1 MQPSWRSLSAGDS
14 QEGGRPGSYNS
25 PGTEYA
31 STSQQVQRSEQ
42 VRDPCSAVKE
52 RLPTADL
59 LVLRPQVY
67 TIFDVDLTKFVT
79 EDKQYAGMA
88 PMERFLR
95 DGGSS
100 LQRKVTR
107 PVLKAL
113 L

>member
-1 MQPSWRSLSAGDS
+1 VQGTTKKEVDREATIHQEQNVRRHHNKSSGPSKYVILVPPSKKDYPRLI
-14 QEGGRPGSYNS
+14 
-25 PGTEYA
+25 
-31 STSQQVQRSEQ
+31 
-42 VRDPCSAVKE
+42 CSF
-52 RLPTADL
+52 
-59 LVLRPQVY
+59 LRPQVY
-67 TIFDVDLTKFVT
+67 TIFGVDLTKFVT